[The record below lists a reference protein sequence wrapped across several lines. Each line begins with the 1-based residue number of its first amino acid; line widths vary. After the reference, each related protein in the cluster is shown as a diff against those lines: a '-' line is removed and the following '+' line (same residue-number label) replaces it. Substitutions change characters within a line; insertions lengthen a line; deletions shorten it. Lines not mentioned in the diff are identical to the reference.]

1 MHEGSKSMEFPKL
14 ILNMASMDQQPAPD
28 PTVTYDVLI
37 LGGGPA
43 AMSAAIYAARKML
56 KIALIAKEYGG
67 QVAWTSQIEN
77 YLGFQSITGK
87 ELTDR
92 FIEQM
97 QQFSI
102 PVQQG
107 QKVVEVRKSGELFE
121 SRMENGLILN
131 SRTIIIAT
139 GKRDRPLG
147 VPGEAELVGRGV
159 AYCAI
164 CDAPFYKDKRVVIAG
179 GGNSAFTAALDLIKM
194 ASHVTLINLMPGW
207 QADPIM
213 IEDVHK
219 AGDRVAFLDRRRI
232 LSIEGKDRVTGVRI
246 RDLSNDREELLTID
260 GVFVEIGL
268 VPNSEA
274 VKDLVRLNAAL
285 EVIVDCTCHTSV
297 PGVFGAGDVTTVPHK
312 QIIIAGGEGAKAA
325 LSAHEYLV
333 KNRLI

>member
-1 MHEGSKSMEFPKL
+1 MEIPQL
-14 ILNMASMDQQPAPD
+14 ILSMSSLKEQPAPD
-28 PTVTYDVLI
+28 PALTYDVLI

-56 KIALIAKEYGG
+56 KIALVAKEYGG

-92 FIEQM
+92 FVEQM
-97 QQFSI
+97 KQFSI

-107 QKVVEVRKSGELFE
+107 QKVVEVRKNGELFE
-121 SRMENGLILN
+121 TRMESGLVLG
-131 SRTIIIAT
+131 SRTAIIAT

-147 VPGEAELVGRGV
+147 VPGEVELVGRGV
-159 AYCAI
+159 AYCAT
-164 CDAPFYKDKRVVIAG
+164 CDAPFFKDKRVAIAG
-179 GGNSAFTAALDLIKM
+179 GGNSALTAALDLIKI
-194 ASHVTLINLMPGW
+194 ASHVSLVNLVPGW

-213 IEDVHK
+213 IEDVRK
-219 AGDRVAFLDRRRI
+219 AKDRVSFLDQRRI
-232 LSIEGKDRVTGVRI
+232 LSIEGKDRVTGI
-246 RDLSNDREELLTID
+246 RMRNLSTEKEELLPVD

-274 VKDLVRLNAAL
+274 VKDLVQLNGAG

-297 PGVFGAGDVTTVPHK
+297 PGVFGAGDVTTVLHK

-325 LSAHEYLV
+325 LSAQAYLV
-333 KNRLI
+333 KNRLL

>member
-1 MHEGSKSMEFPKL
+1 MELPQL
-14 ILNMASMDQQPAPD
+14 VLNMSSLDQQPAPD
-28 PTVTYDVLI
+28 PAMTYDVLI
-37 LGGGPA
+37 IGGGPA
-43 AMSAAIYAARKML
+43 AMSAVIYTARKLL
-56 KIALIAKEYGG
+56 KVALITKDYGG

-92 FIEQM
+92 FIEQLK
-97 QQFSI
+97 QFSI
-102 PVQQG
+102 PVQLG
-107 QKVVEVRKSGELFE
+107 QKVVAVRKNGELFE
-121 SRMENGLILN
+121 SRIESGLSFR
-131 SRTIIIAT
+131 SRTVIIAT

-147 VPGEAELVGRGV
+147 VPGETELVGRGV
-159 AYCAI
+159 AYCAT
-164 CDAPFYKDKRVVIAG
+164 CDAPFYKDKRVAIAG
-179 GGNSAFTAALDLIKM
+179 GGNSAITAALDLIKL
-194 ASHVTLINLMPGW
+194 ASHVTLINIAPDW

-219 AGDRVAFLDRRRI
+219 AKDRVTFLNQRRI

-246 RDLSNDREELLTID
+246 RDLTNDGEGLLPVD

-274 VKDLVRLNAAL
+274 VKDLVKLTAAG
-285 EVIVDCTCHTSV
+285 EVLVDCTCHTSV

-325 LSAHEYLV
+325 LAAHEYLL

>member
-1 MHEGSKSMEFPKL
+1 MESPQL
-14 ILNMASMDQQPAPD
+14 ILSMSSLEAQPAPD
-28 PTVTYDVLI
+28 PALTYDVLI

-56 KIALIAKEYGG
+56 TIALVAKEYGG

-77 YLGFQSITGK
+77 YLGFQSITGR

-92 FIEQM
+92 FVEQM
-97 QQFSI
+97 KQFSI
-102 PVQQG
+102 PIQKG
-107 QKVVEVRKSGELFE
+107 QNVVEVRKRGELFE
-121 SRMENGLILN
+121 TRTESGLVLR
-131 SRTIIIAT
+131 SRTVIIAT

-159 AYCAI
+159 AYCAT
-164 CDAPFYKDKRVVIAG
+164 CDAPFYKDKRVAIAG
-179 GGNSAFTAALDLIKM
+179 GGNSAFTAALDLVKI
-194 ASHVTLINLMPGW
+194 ANQVTLINLVSGW

-213 IEDVHK
+213 IEDVRK
-219 AGDRVAFLDRRRI
+219 AKDRVAFFDQHRI
-232 LSIEGKDRVTGVRI
+232 LSIEGTDRVTGVRM
-246 RDLSNDREELLTID
+246 RDLSNDREERLPVD

-274 VKDLVRLNAAL
+274 VKNLVQLNDAL

-325 LSAHEYLV
+325 LSAHEYLG